1 MKKHLYK
8 EFTASDDTLRIYR
21 GDTLVFSSKKQG
33 LLPLMEYL
41 GGENAG
47 KQPVTICD
55 KVMGNAAA
63 LLSVRAKC
71 RQAYSPLGSE
81 IAVATLDRQGISH
94 HLEKIVPYIQRA
106 DGRGMCPMEELSLG
120 KEPREFYEV
129 MKARI
134 EAANQAEP
142 C

>member
-1 MKKHLYK
+1 
-8 EFTASDDTLRIYR
+8 
-21 GDTLVFSSKKQG
+21 
-33 LLPLMEYL
+33 
-41 GGENAG
+41 
-47 KQPVTICD
+47 
-55 KVMGNAAA
+55 MGNAAA

-71 RQAYSPLGSE
+71 RQACSPLGSE

-120 KEPREFYEV
+120 KGPEEFYEV

>member
-41 GGENAG
+41 GVENAG

-71 RQAYSPLGSE
+71 RQGH
-81 IAVATLDRQGISH
+81 G
-94 HLEKIVPYIQRA
+94 
-106 DGRGMCPMEELSLG
+106 
-120 KEPREFYEV
+120 
-129 MKARI
+129 
-134 EAANQAEP
+134 
-142 C
+142 